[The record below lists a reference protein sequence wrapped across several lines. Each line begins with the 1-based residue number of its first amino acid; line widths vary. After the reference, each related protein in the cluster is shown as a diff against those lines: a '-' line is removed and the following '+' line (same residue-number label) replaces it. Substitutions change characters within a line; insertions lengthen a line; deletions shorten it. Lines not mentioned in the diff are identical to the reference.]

1 LLKKFQK
8 GGIYMGQMNQY
19 VNIKTIKTNADGKVN
34 VELEFIM
41 SNIEDKANMLR
52 LFLMQGSV
60 VNASFDV
67 IDVAPQIH
75 TQPSGKVEVS
85 FINSR

>member
-1 LLKKFQK
+1 
-8 GGIYMGQMNQY
+8 MSHMSQY
-19 VNIKTIKTNADGKVN
+19 VNIKTIKTNSDGKVN

-41 SNIEDKANMLR
+41 SNIEDRANMLR
-52 LFLMQGSV
+52 LFLMQGNV
-60 VNASFDV
+60 VKASFSV

-85 FINSR
+85 FTNSREFVGVENKN